1 MKIAILIIF
10 SLILAGC
17 ASTSSVQFSPSQ
29 DYAVSVRSNLFDAVR
44 IDNNDITLFNDG
56 KALGFTRVE
65 PIPSDAPSTS
75 EFINTLKSASES
87 ESVETQTLG
96 RYPGFTGFSAEVRNY
111 QTGYLINEENP
122 SSILIFSFPEDT
134 FEDVARTISSG
145 I

>member
-1 MKIAILIIF
+1 MKIAVSIIF

-29 DYAVSVRSNLFDAVR
+29 DYAISVRSNLFDAVR
-44 IDNNDITLFNDG
+44 IDNNDITLFNNG
-56 KALGFTRVE
+56 KALGFIRVE

-87 ESVETQTLG
+87 ESVETQTLEL
-96 RYPGFTGFSAEVRNY
+96 YPGFTGFSAAVRNY

-122 SSILIFSFPEDT
+122 SSILIFSFPEGT
-134 FEDVARTISSG
+134 FEDVAKTISSG

>member
-1 MKIAILIIF
+1 MKITLSIIF
-10 SLILAGC
+10 SLILTGC

-44 IDNNDITLFNDG
+44 IDKNDITLFNDG
-56 KALGFTRVE
+56 KALGFIRVE

-96 RYPGFTGFSAEVRNY
+96 IYPGFKGFSAEVRNY

-122 SSILIFSFPEDT
+122 SSILIFSFPEGT
-134 FEDVARTISSG
+134 FEDVANTISSG

>member
-56 KALGFTRVE
+56 KALGFIRVE

-122 SSILIFSFPEDT
+122 SSILIFSFPEGT

>member
-56 KALGFTRVE
+56 KALGFIRVE

>member
-1 MKIAILIIF
+1 
-10 SLILAGC
+10 
-17 ASTSSVQFSPSQ
+17 
-29 DYAVSVRSNLFDAVR
+29 
-44 IDNNDITLFNDG
+44 
-56 KALGFTRVE
+56 VE

-122 SSILIFSFPEDT
+122 SSILIFSFPEGT